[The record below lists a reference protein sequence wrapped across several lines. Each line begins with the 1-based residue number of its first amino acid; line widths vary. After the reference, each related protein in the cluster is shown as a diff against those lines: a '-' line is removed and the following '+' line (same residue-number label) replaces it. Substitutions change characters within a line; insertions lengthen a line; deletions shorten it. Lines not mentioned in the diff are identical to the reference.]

1 MARTEGASL
10 QSIDEVED
18 QLKDVIQGLYQVMV
32 QVTQYDNV
40 GGQSS
45 KEVVANELKS
55 LSNTLKEIHTVST
68 ASSTRLPHV
77 PTELIQYVE
86 NGRNPDIYTREFV
99 EVVRR
104 GNQLMRGKLHAY
116 ESFRDIL
123 AGEMRTALPELRDD
137 VDQVI
142 AATTPAPTPAPAPA
156 RGGVSNNIA
165 PAVAA
170 AQHPAAA
177 ARQS

>member
-1 MARTEGASL
+1 MTMARTEGASL

-32 QVTQYDNV
+32 QVTQYDSV

-45 KEVVANELKS
+45 KEVVANELKT
-55 LSNTLKEIHTVST
+55 LSNTLKEIHAVST

-116 ESFRDIL
+116 ESFRDVL

-137 VDQVI
+137 VDQVV
-142 AATTPAPTPAPAPA
+142 AATTPAD
-156 RGGVSNNIA
+156 RKSV
-165 PAVAA
+165 V
-170 AQHPAAA
+170 
-177 ARQS
+177 